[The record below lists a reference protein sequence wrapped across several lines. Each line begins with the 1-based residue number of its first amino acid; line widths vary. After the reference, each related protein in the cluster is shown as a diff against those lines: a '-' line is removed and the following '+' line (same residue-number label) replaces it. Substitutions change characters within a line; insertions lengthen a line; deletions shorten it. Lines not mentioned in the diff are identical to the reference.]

1 MSWMSDPNKS
11 VGLHIRLPQ
20 WVKGLV
26 EAAAEEE
33 GMSMSQYCAHVLA
46 MLARDTIGVPLPPI
60 AAAPL
65 PTVSDVLRT
74 YVEGSKMIG
83 PCGEHWPCEYSEE
96 SSKFIGDAEFC
107 GECNIRVH

>member
-1 MSWMSDPNKS
+1 MADPNKT
-11 VGLHIRLPQ
+11 VGLHIHMPS
-20 WVKGLV
+20 WVKELV
-26 EAAAEEE
+26 VAAAEEE

-46 MLARDTIGVPLPPI
+46 VRARDTIGIPIPP
-60 AAAPL
+60 AAVAPL

-83 PCGEHWPCEYSEE
+83 PCGDAWPCEYREE
-96 SSKFIGDAEFC
+96 GSKFIGDAEFC